1 MMRADIG
8 PGVTLPDFELPDHT
22 GRLRRL
28 SEIQGD
34 DRIGHRPRSRGLL
47 GPQVRAAWERGEID
61 RIYPPELG
69 WPDRASGPP
78 PTRPA

>member
-1 MMRADIG
+1 MIG
-8 PGVTLPDFELPDHT
+8 LVIVL
-22 GRLRRL
+22 
-28 SEIQGD
+28 
-34 DRIGHRPRSRGLL
+34 DREASSDPE
-47 GPQVRAAWERGEID
+47 VRAAWERGEID